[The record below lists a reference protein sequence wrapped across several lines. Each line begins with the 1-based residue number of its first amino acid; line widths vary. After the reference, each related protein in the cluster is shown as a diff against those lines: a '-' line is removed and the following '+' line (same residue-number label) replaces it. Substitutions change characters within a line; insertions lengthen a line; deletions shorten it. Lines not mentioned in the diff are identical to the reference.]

1 MDLAPKALRALR
13 YTGYHGM
20 GHILGTQHFRRIL
33 CAAPGESRSDTS
45 RANHTHSDAVFAKI
59 FRHAAGKTDDTPFG
73 RAIDAAASEGIFSGE
88 RTDVDDVARATA
100 DHGTGHC
107 AGNEENTLEIGIPHA
122 VPIGFGLL
130 VGGPKPTEPGTI
142 DADGAAAQSRL

>member
-1 MDLAPKALRALR
+1 MALAQKALRALR
-13 YTGYHGM
+13 YNGFHGM

-73 RAIDAAASEGIFSGE
+73 RAIDAAACEGVFSGE
-88 RTDVDDVARATA
+88 RTDVDDVARAA
-100 DHGTGHC
+100 PDHGMRHR
-107 AGNEENTLEIGIPHA
+107 AGN
-122 VPIGFGLL
+122 
-130 VGGPKPTEPGTI
+130 
-142 DADGAAAQSRL
+142 